1 MRRVW
6 WIERTYWKEL
16 NMQVIEVL
24 GRILLST
31 LFLIE
36 GINKISNYEGTIQYM
51 ESFDVPEY
59 LAIPAIILEILFP
72 LLLIIGYQTKVASL
86 VLVIFTIV
94 VAIIFHTDFDNHMQF
109 ITFFKDIAIAGG
121 FMIIFVNGPGRFSL
135 DYKLESNKTN
145 A

>member
-1 MRRVW
+1 
-6 WIERTYWKEL
+6 
-16 NMQVIEVL
+16 MQVIEVL

-121 FMIIFVNGPGRFSL
+121 FIIIFVNGPGRFSL
-135 DYKLESNKTN
+135 DYKLKSNKTN